1 MQRHCFATAAA
12 LAAALALAACNG
24 RPENVQQAQAD
35 AQPTPIA
42 ASDAPIASAPVAAP
56 AGPISSKDGVFQFT
70 ADGNFSDSLNE
81 SSLHPENLGAEQITL
96 LQYDADRN
104 LTLTAVQYG
113 KAEGDSKA
121 VFGKIKAQIEKE
133 KSLANVKIGEA
144 KDAQMTYSFERK
156 TGEDTTSESCIAHI
170 SAEKQVSSICA
181 SSTELSTDDLA
192 KFLTQT
198 VQVKS

>member
-1 MQRHCFATAAA
+1 MKSYTLM
-12 LAAALALAACNG
+12 LAAALALAACKG
-24 RPENVQQAQAD
+24 QPENVQQAQAD

-81 SSLHPENLGAEQITL
+81 SSLHRENLGAEEITL

-156 TGEDTTSESCIAHI
+156 TGEDTTSESCIAHV

-181 SSTELSTDDLA
+181 SSTELSADDLA
-192 KFLTQT
+192 KFLAQT

>member
-1 MQRHCFATAAA
+1 MKSYTLM

-156 TGEDTTSESCIAHI
+156 TDEDTTSESCIAHV

-181 SSTELSTDDLA
+181 SSTELSADDLA
-192 KFLTQT
+192 KFLAQT

>member
-1 MQRHCFATAAA
+1 MKSYTLM
-12 LAAALALAACNG
+12 LAAALALAACKG
-24 RPENVQQAQAD
+24 QPENVQQAQAD

-156 TGEDTTSESCIAHI
+156 TGEDTTSESCIAHV
-170 SAEKQVSSICA
+170 STEKQVSSICA
-181 SSTELSTDDLA
+181 SSTELSADDLA
-192 KFLTQT
+192 KFLAQT

>member
-1 MQRHCFATAAA
+1 MKSYTLM
-12 LAAALALAACNG
+12 LAAALALAACKG
-24 RPENVQQAQAD
+24 QPENVQQAQAD
-35 AQPTPIA
+35 TQPTPIA
-42 ASDAPIASAPVAAP
+42 ASDTSGTSAPAAAP

-144 KDAQMTYSFERK
+144 KDAQMAYSFERK
-156 TGEDTTSESCIAHI
+156 TGEDTTSESCIAHV

-181 SSTELSTDDLA
+181 SSTELSADDLA
-192 KFLTQT
+192 KFLAQT

>member
-1 MQRHCFATAAA
+1 MKSYTLM
-12 LAAALALAACNG
+12 LAAALALAACKG
-24 RPENVQQAQAD
+24 QPEN
-35 AQPTPIA
+35 TPQA
-42 ASDAPIASAPVAAP
+42 ASQTAPAASNTAEAASAAAP

-121 VFGKIKAQIEKE
+121 VFSKIKAQIEKE
-133 KSLANVKIGEA
+133 KTLANVKIGEA

-156 TGEDTTSESCIAHI
+156 TGEDTTSESCIAHV

-181 SSTELSTDDLA
+181 SSTELSADDLE
-192 KFLTQT
+192 KFLAQT

>member
-1 MQRHCFATAAA
+1 MKSYTLM
-12 LAAALALAACNG
+12 LAAALALAACKG
-24 RPENVQQAQAD
+24 QPENVQQAQAD
-35 AQPTPIA
+35 TQPTPIA
-42 ASDAPIASAPVAAP
+42 ASDTSGTSAPAAAP

-156 TGEDTTSESCIAHI
+156 TGEDTTSESCIAHV

-181 SSTELSTDDLA
+181 SSTELSADDLA
-192 KFLTQT
+192 KFLAQT

>member
-1 MQRHCFATAAA
+1 MKSYTLM
-12 LAAALALAACNG
+12 LAAALALAACKG
-24 RPENVQQAQAD
+24 QPEN
-35 AQPTPIA
+35 TPQA
-42 ASDAPIASAPVAAP
+42 ASQTAPAASNTAEAASAAAP

-144 KDAQMTYSFERK
+144 KDAQMAYSFERK
-156 TGEDTTSESCIAHI
+156 TGEDTTSESCIAHV

-181 SSTELSTDDLA
+181 SSTELSADDLA

>member
-1 MQRHCFATAAA
+1 MKSYTLM
-12 LAAALALAACNG
+12 LAAALALAACKG
-24 RPENVQQAQAD
+24 QPENVQQAQAD

-42 ASDAPIASAPVAAP
+42 ASDAPIASAPVTAP

-133 KSLANVKIGEA
+133 KSLANVRIGEA

-156 TGEDTTSESCIAHI
+156 TGEDTTSESCIARV

-181 SSTELSTDDLA
+181 SSTELSADDLA

>member
-1 MQRHCFATAAA
+1 MKSYTLM
-12 LAAALALAACNG
+12 LAAALALAACKG
-24 RPENVQQAQAD
+24 QPENVQQAQAD
-35 AQPTPIA
+35 AQPTPVA
-42 ASDAPIASAPVAAP
+42 ASDASGASAPATAP

-113 KAEGDSKA
+113 KAEGDSKV

-156 TGEDTTSESCIAHI
+156 TGEDTTSESCIAHV
-170 SAEKQVSSICA
+170 STEKQVSSICA
-181 SSTELSTDDLA
+181 SSTELSADDLE
-192 KFLTQT
+192 KFLAQT

>member
-1 MQRHCFATAAA
+1 MKSYTLM
-12 LAAALALAACNG
+12 LAAALALTACKG
-24 RPENVQQAQAD
+24 QPEN
-35 AQPTPIA
+35 TPQA
-42 ASDAPIASAPVAAP
+42 ASQTAPAAASNTAEAASAAAP

-81 SSLHPENLGAEQITL
+81 SSLHPENLSAEQITL

-144 KDAQMTYSFERK
+144 KDAQITYSFERK
-156 TGEDTTSESCIAHI
+156 TGEDTTSESCIAHV

-181 SSTELSTDDLA
+181 SSTELSADDLA
-192 KFLTQT
+192 KFLAQT

>member
-1 MQRHCFATAAA
+1 MKSYTLM
-12 LAAALALAACNG
+12 LAAALALAACKG
-24 RPENVQQAQAD
+24 QPENVQQAQAD

-42 ASDAPIASAPVAAP
+42 ASDAPIASAPVTAP

-113 KAEGDSKA
+113 KAEGDSKV

-156 TGEDTTSESCIAHI
+156 TGEDTTSESCIAHV
-170 SAEKQVSSICA
+170 STEKQVSSICA
-181 SSTELSTDDLA
+181 SSTELSADDLE
-192 KFLTQT
+192 KFLAQT

>member
-1 MQRHCFATAAA
+1 MKSYTLM
-12 LAAALALAACNG
+12 LAAALALTACKG
-24 RPENVQQAQAD
+24 QPEN
-35 AQPTPIA
+35 TPQA
-42 ASDAPIASAPVAAP
+42 ASQTAPAAASNTAEAASAAAP
-56 AGPISSKDGVFQFT
+56 SGPISSKDGVFQFT

-121 VFGKIKAQIEKE
+121 VFDKIKAQIEKE
-133 KSLANVKIGEA
+133 KTLANVKFGEA
-144 KDAQMTYSFERK
+144 KDAQITYSFERK
-156 TGEDTTSESCIAHI
+156 TGEDTTSESCIAHV

-181 SSTELSTDDLA
+181 SSTELSADDLA
-192 KFLTQT
+192 KFLAQT

>member
-1 MQRHCFATAAA
+1 MKSYTLM
-12 LAAALALAACNG
+12 LAAALALAACKG
-24 RPENVQQAQAD
+24 QPENVQQAQAD

-42 ASDAPIASAPVAAP
+42 TSDAPIASAPVAAP

-144 KDAQMTYSFERK
+144 KDAQMAYSFERK
-156 TGEDTTSESCIAHI
+156 TGEDTASESCIAHV

-181 SSTELSTDDLA
+181 SSTELSADDLA
-192 KFLTQT
+192 KFLAQT

>member
-1 MQRHCFATAAA
+1 MKSYTLM

-42 ASDAPIASAPVAAP
+42 ASDASGASAPAAAP

-144 KDAQMTYSFERK
+144 KDAQMAYSFERK
-156 TGEDTTSESCIAHI
+156 TGEDTTSESCIAHV
-170 SAEKQVSSICA
+170 SAEKQVSNICA
-181 SSTELSTDDLA
+181 SSTELSADDLA
-192 KFLTQT
+192 KFLAQT

>member
-1 MQRHCFATAAA
+1 MKSYTLM
-12 LAAALALAACNG
+12 LAAALALTACKG
-24 RPENVQQAQAD
+24 QPEN
-35 AQPTPIA
+35 TPQA
-42 ASDAPIASAPVAAP
+42 ASQTAPAAASNTAEAASAAAP

-121 VFGKIKAQIEKE
+121 VFDKIKAQIEKE
-133 KSLANVKIGEA
+133 KTLANVKFSEA
-144 KDAQMTYSFERK
+144 KDAQITYSFERK
-156 TGEDTTSESCIAHI
+156 TGEDTTSESCIAHV

-181 SSTELSTDDLA
+181 SSTELSADDLA
-192 KFLTQT
+192 KFLAQT

>member
-1 MQRHCFATAAA
+1 MKSYTLM
-12 LAAALALAACNG
+12 LAAALALAACKG
-24 RPENVQQAQAD
+24 QPENVQQAQAD

-81 SSLHPENLGAEQITL
+81 SSLHPENLSAEQITL

-133 KSLANVKIGEA
+133 KTLANVKFSEA
-144 KDAQMTYSFERK
+144 KDAQITYSFERK
-156 TGEDTTSESCIAHI
+156 TGEDTTSESCIAHV

-181 SSTELSTDDLA
+181 SSTELSADDLE
-192 KFLTQT
+192 KFLAQT

>member
-1 MQRHCFATAAA
+1 MKSYTLM
-12 LAAALALAACNG
+12 LAAALALAACKG
-24 RPENVQQAQAD
+24 QPENVQQAQAD

-42 ASDAPIASAPVAAP
+42 TSDAPIASAPVAAP

-144 KDAQMTYSFERK
+144 KDAQMAYSFERK
-156 TGEDTTSESCIAHI
+156 TGEDTTSESCIAHV

-181 SSTELSTDDLA
+181 SSTELSADDLA

>member
-1 MQRHCFATAAA
+1 MKSYTLM
-12 LAAALALAACNG
+12 LAAALALAACKG
-24 RPENVQQAQAD
+24 QPENVQQAQSD

-42 ASDAPIASAPVAAP
+42 ASDASGASAPAAAP

-144 KDAQMTYSFERK
+144 KDTQMAYSFERK
-156 TGEDTTSESCIAHI
+156 TGEDTTSESCIAHV

-181 SSTELSTDDLA
+181 SSTELSADDLA
-192 KFLTQT
+192 KFLAQT

>member
-1 MQRHCFATAAA
+1 MKFYTLM
-12 LAAALALAACNG
+12 LAAALALTACKG
-24 RPENVQQAQAD
+24 QPEN
-35 AQPTPIA
+35 TPQA
-42 ASDAPIASAPVAAP
+42 ASQTAPATASNTAEAASAAAP

-144 KDAQMTYSFERK
+144 KDAQMAYSFERK
-156 TGEDTTSESCIAHI
+156 TGEDTTSESCIAHV
-170 SAEKQVSSICA
+170 STEKQVSSICA
-181 SSTELSTDDLA
+181 SSTELSTDDLE
-192 KFLTQT
+192 KFLAQT

>member
-1 MQRHCFATAAA
+1 MKSYTLM
-12 LAAALALAACNG
+12 LAAALALAACKG
-24 RPENVQQAQAD
+24 QPENVQQVQAD

-156 TGEDTTSESCIAHI
+156 TGEDTTSESCIAHV

-181 SSTELSTDDLA
+181 SSTELSADDLA

>member
-1 MQRHCFATAAA
+1 MKSYTLM

-35 AQPTPIA
+35 AQATPIA
-42 ASDAPIASAPVAAP
+42 ASDASGASAPAAAP

-144 KDAQMTYSFERK
+144 KDTQMTYSFERK
-156 TGEDTTSESCIAHI
+156 TGEDTTSESCIAHV
-170 SAEKQVSSICA
+170 STEKQVSSICA
-181 SSTELSTDDLA
+181 SSTELSADDLE
-192 KFLTQT
+192 KFLAQT

>member
-1 MQRHCFATAAA
+1 MKSYTLM
-12 LAAALALAACNG
+12 LAAALALTACKG
-24 RPENVQQAQAD
+24 QPEN
-35 AQPTPIA
+35 TPQA
-42 ASDAPIASAPVAAP
+42 ASQTAPAAASNTAEAASAAAP

-81 SSLHPENLGAEQITL
+81 SSLHPENLSAERITL

-133 KSLANVKIGEA
+133 KTLANVKFGEA
-144 KDAQMTYSFERK
+144 KDAQITYSFERK
-156 TGEDTTSESCIAHI
+156 TGEDTTSESCIAHV

-181 SSTELSTDDLA
+181 SSTELSADDLA
-192 KFLTQT
+192 KFLAQT
-198 VQVKS
+198 VQVKP

>member
-1 MQRHCFATAAA
+1 MKSYTLM
-12 LAAALALAACNG
+12 LAAALALAACKG
-24 RPENVQQAQAD
+24 QPENVQQAQAD

-42 ASDAPIASAPVAAP
+42 ASDAPIASAPAAAP

-81 SSLHPENLGAEQITL
+81 SSLRPENLGTEQITL

-144 KDAQMTYSFERK
+144 KDAQMAYSFERK
-156 TGEDTTSESCIAHI
+156 TGEDTTSESCIAHV
-170 SAEKQVSSICA
+170 SAEKQVSNICA
-181 SSTELSTDDLA
+181 SSTELSADDLA
-192 KFLTQT
+192 KFLAQT

>member
-1 MQRHCFATAAA
+1 MKSYTLM
-12 LAAALALAACNG
+12 LAAALALTACKG
-24 RPENVQQAQAD
+24 QPEN
-35 AQPTPIA
+35 TPQA
-42 ASDAPIASAPVAAP
+42 ASQTAPAAASNTAEAASSAAP
-56 AGPISSKDGVFQFT
+56 AGPISSKDGMFQFT

-81 SSLHPENLGAEQITL
+81 SSLHPENMSAEQITL

-121 VFGKIKAQIEKE
+121 VFDKIKAQIEKE
-133 KSLANVKIGEA
+133 KTLANVKFSEA
-144 KDAQMTYSFERK
+144 KDAQITYSFERK
-156 TGEDTTSESCIAHI
+156 TGEDTTSESCIAHV

-181 SSTELSTDDLA
+181 SSTELSADDLA

>member
-1 MQRHCFATAAA
+1 MKSYTLM

-24 RPENVQQAQAD
+24 RSENVQQSQAD

-42 ASDAPIASAPVAAP
+42 TSDASGASAPAAAP

-81 SSLHPENLGAEQITL
+81 SSLQPENLGTEQITL

-144 KDAQMTYSFERK
+144 KDAQMAYSFERK
-156 TGEDTTSESCIAHI
+156 TGEDTTSESCITHI

-181 SSTELSTDDLA
+181 SSTELSADDLA
-192 KFLTQT
+192 KFLAQT

>member
-1 MQRHCFATAAA
+1 MKSYTLM

-42 ASDAPIASAPVAAP
+42 ASDAPIASAPVTAP

-144 KDAQMTYSFERK
+144 KDAQMAYSFERK
-156 TGEDTTSESCIAHI
+156 TGEDTTSESCIAHV

-181 SSTELSTDDLA
+181 SSTELSADDLA
-192 KFLTQT
+192 KFLAQT

>member
-1 MQRHCFATAAA
+1 MKSYTLM
-12 LAAALALAACNG
+12 LAAALALTACKG
-24 RPENVQQAQAD
+24 QPEN
-35 AQPTPIA
+35 TPQA
-42 ASDAPIASAPVAAP
+42 ASQTAPAAASNTAEAASAAAP

-70 ADGNFSDSLNE
+70 ANGNFSDSLNE
-81 SSLHPENLGAEQITL
+81 SSLHPENLGTEQITL

-144 KDAQMTYSFERK
+144 KDTQMTYSFERK
-156 TGEDTTSESCIAHI
+156 TGEDTTSESCIAHV
-170 SAEKQVSSICA
+170 STEKQVSSICA
-181 SSTELSTDDLA
+181 SSTELSADDLE
-192 KFLTQT
+192 KFLAQT

>member
-1 MQRHCFATAAA
+1 MKSYTLM
-12 LAAALALAACNG
+12 LAAALALAACKG
-24 RPENVQQAQAD
+24 QPENVQQAQAD

-42 ASDAPIASAPVAAP
+42 ASDAPIASAPVTAP

-144 KDAQMTYSFERK
+144 KDAQMAYSFERK
-156 TGEDTTSESCIAHI
+156 TGEDTTSESCIAHV

-181 SSTELSTDDLA
+181 SSTELSADDLT
-192 KFLTQT
+192 KFLMQT

>member
-1 MQRHCFATAAA
+1 MKSYTLM
-12 LAAALALAACNG
+12 LAAALALTACKG
-24 RPENVQQAQAD
+24 QPEN
-35 AQPTPIA
+35 TPQA
-42 ASDAPIASAPVAAP
+42 ASQTAPAAASNTAEAASAAAP

-121 VFGKIKAQIEKE
+121 VFDKIKAQIEKE

-144 KDAQMTYSFERK
+144 KDAQITYSFERK
-156 TGEDTTSESCIAHI
+156 TGEDTTSESCIAHV

-181 SSTELSTDDLA
+181 SSTELSADDLA
-192 KFLTQT
+192 KFLAQT

>member
-1 MQRHCFATAAA
+1 MKSYTLI
-12 LAAALALAACNG
+12 LAAALALTACKG
-24 RPENVQQAQAD
+24 QPEN
-35 AQPTPIA
+35 TPQA
-42 ASDAPIASAPVAAP
+42 ASQTAPAAASNTAETASAAAP

-81 SSLHPENLGAEQITL
+81 SSLHPENMSAEQITL

-121 VFGKIKAQIEKE
+121 VFDKIKAQIEKE
-133 KSLANVKIGEA
+133 KTLANVKFSEA
-144 KDAQMTYSFERK
+144 KDAQITYSFERK
-156 TGEDTTSESCIAHI
+156 TGEDTTSESCIAHV

-181 SSTELSTDDLA
+181 SSTELSADDLA
-192 KFLTQT
+192 KFLAQT
-198 VQVKS
+198 VQVKP

>member
-1 MQRHCFATAAA
+1 MKSYTLM
-12 LAAALALAACNG
+12 LAAALALTACKG
-24 RPENVQQAQAD
+24 QPENVQQAQAD

-81 SSLHPENLGAEQITL
+81 SSLHPENLGTEQITL

-144 KDAQMTYSFERK
+144 KDTQMTYSFERK
-156 TGEDTTSESCIAHI
+156 TGEDTTSESCIAHV
-170 SAEKQVSSICA
+170 STEKQVSSICA
-181 SSTELSTDDLA
+181 SSTELSADDLE
-192 KFLTQT
+192 KFLAQT

>member
-1 MQRHCFATAAA
+1 MKSYTLM
-12 LAAALALAACNG
+12 LAAALALAACKG
-24 RPENVQQAQAD
+24 QPENVQQAQAD
-35 AQPTPIA
+35 AQPTPIS

-81 SSLHPENLGAEQITL
+81 SSLHPENLSAEQITL

-133 KSLANVKIGEA
+133 KTLANVKFSEA
-144 KDAQMTYSFERK
+144 KDAQITYSFERK
-156 TGEDTTSESCIAHI
+156 TGEDTTSESCIAHV

-181 SSTELSTDDLA
+181 SSTELSADDLE
-192 KFLTQT
+192 KFLAQT

>member
-1 MQRHCFATAAA
+1 MKSYTLM
-12 LAAALALAACNG
+12 LAAALALAACKG
-24 RPENVQQAQAD
+24 QPENVQQAQAD

-181 SSTELSTDDLA
+181 SSTELSADDLA

>member
-1 MQRHCFATAAA
+1 MKSYTLM
-12 LAAALALAACNG
+12 LAAALALAACKG
-24 RPENVQQAQAD
+24 QPENVQQAQAD

-42 ASDAPIASAPVAAP
+42 ASDAPIASAPAAAP
-56 AGPISSKDGVFQFT
+56 AGPISSKDGAFQFT

-133 KSLANVKIGEA
+133 KTLANVKIGEA

-156 TGEDTTSESCIAHI
+156 TGEDTTSESCIAHV

-181 SSTELSTDDLA
+181 SSTELSADDLA
-192 KFLTQT
+192 KFLAQT

>member
-1 MQRHCFATAAA
+1 MKSYTLM
-12 LAAALALAACNG
+12 LAAALALAACKG
-24 RPENVQQAQAD
+24 QPENVQQAQAD

-42 ASDAPIASAPVAAP
+42 ASDAPIASAPAAAP

-121 VFGKIKAQIEKE
+121 VFDKIKAQIEKE

-156 TGEDTTSESCIAHI
+156 TGEDTTSESCIAHV
-170 SAEKQVSSICA
+170 STEKQVSSICA
-181 SSTELSTDDLA
+181 SSTELSADDLE
-192 KFLTQT
+192 KFLAQT

>member
-1 MQRHCFATAAA
+1 MKSYTLM
-12 LAAALALAACNG
+12 LAAALALAACKG
-24 RPENVQQAQAD
+24 QPENVQQAQAD

-42 ASDAPIASAPVAAP
+42 ASDAPIASAAAAAP
-56 AGPISSKDGVFQFT
+56 AVPISSKDGVFQFT

-156 TGEDTTSESCIAHI
+156 TGEDTTSESCIAHV
-170 SAEKQVSSICA
+170 STEKQVSSICA
-181 SSTELSTDDLA
+181 SSTELSADDLA

>member
-1 MQRHCFATAAA
+1 MKSYTLM
-12 LAAALALAACNG
+12 LAAALALAACKG
-24 RPENVQQAQAD
+24 QPENVQQAQAD

-42 ASDAPIASAPVAAP
+42 ASDAPIASAPVTAP

-144 KDAQMTYSFERK
+144 KDAQMAYSFERK
-156 TGEDTTSESCIAHI
+156 TDEDTTSESCIAHI
-170 SAEKQVSSICA
+170 SSEKQVSSICA
-181 SSTELSTDDLA
+181 SSTELSADDLA
-192 KFLTQT
+192 KFLAQT

>member
-1 MQRHCFATAAA
+1 MKSYTLM
-12 LAAALALAACNG
+12 LAAALALTACKG
-24 RPENVQQAQAD
+24 QPENTPQATSQTAP
-35 AQPTPIA
+35 AA
-42 ASDAPIASAPVAAP
+42 ASNTAEAASAAAP

-81 SSLHPENLGAEQITL
+81 SSLHPENMSAEQITL

-133 KSLANVKIGEA
+133 KSLANVNIGEA

-156 TGEDTTSESCIAHI
+156 TGEDTTSESCIAHV

-181 SSTELSTDDLA
+181 SSTELSADDLA

>member
-1 MQRHCFATAAA
+1 MKSDTLM
-12 LAAALALAACNG
+12 LAAALALAACKG
-24 RPENVQQAQAD
+24 QPENVQQAQAD
-35 AQPTPIA
+35 AQPTPIT
-42 ASDAPIASAPVAAP
+42 ASDASGSSAPAAAP

-144 KDAQMTYSFERK
+144 KDAQMAYSFERK
-156 TGEDTTSESCIAHI
+156 TGEDTTSESCIAHV
-170 SAEKQVSSICA
+170 STEKQVSSICA
-181 SSTELSTDDLA
+181 SSTELSADDLE
-192 KFLTQT
+192 KFLAQT

>member
-1 MQRHCFATAAA
+1 MKSYTLM
-12 LAAALALAACNG
+12 LAAALALAACKG
-24 RPENVQQAQAD
+24 QPENVQQAQAD

-42 ASDAPIASAPVAAP
+42 TSDAPIASAPVAAP

-113 KAEGDSKA
+113 KAEGNSKA

-144 KDAQMTYSFERK
+144 KDAQMAYSFERK
-156 TGEDTTSESCIAHI
+156 TGEDTTSESCIAHV

-181 SSTELSTDDLA
+181 SSTELSADDLA
-192 KFLTQT
+192 KFLAQT